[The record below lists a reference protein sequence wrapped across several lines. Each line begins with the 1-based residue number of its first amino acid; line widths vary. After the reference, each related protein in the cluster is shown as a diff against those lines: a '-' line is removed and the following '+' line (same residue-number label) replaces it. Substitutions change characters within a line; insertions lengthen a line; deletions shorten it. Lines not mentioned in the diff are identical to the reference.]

1 MEVMLKHYG
10 PIFQESI
17 GIIARREKCPPMKF
31 SILLT
36 IGFPFR
42 LTNWLIA
49 TIYGWFYFINC

>member
-1 MEVMLKHYG
+1 MEVMIKHYG

-36 IGFPFR
+36 IGFPFH

-49 TIYGWFYFINC
+49 TIYG